1 MVRGVSRPGDG
12 ARVATGG
19 NDVRSDIRHI
29 GWVALPLYLSMIVV
43 SLSALVNTAALGRF
57 GTAALAAFAVTVA
70 IYFPAMAAVSGAVR
84 GVMPFVASAADDP
97 DRLRRVVRDGTWL
110 SVLVGVLGAGAVA
123 GVPLL
128 ARVTGVPESTVEQL
142 GSFPLLMAAGVLLN
156 SFGSM
161 ATSCLVAL
169 GRSTVVMYAG
179 LLGAA
184 CTAVLSPLLVNGAGL
199 GLQGAGISLLIANL
213 AIASVT
219 TIGLRRHL
227 GVGFAA
233 VLSGRSR
240 LADLLE
246 LARVGIPMAATV
258 LVKFGVLGAVAFAA
272 ALVST
277 TAAAA
282 HSIATALVSTTFTAA
297 VAIGQA
303 TIPLLSWRAERG
315 ERPGVLRG
323 VVAGLITALGTL
335 AVIGI
340 AILVLR
346 DQVVSLFTS
355 DPVVTSAMT
364 GLVVIVVLVILGD
377 GAQAILGFGLTGLKR
392 STPSFLVFAVV
403 YGVLALLVVPV
414 ARTGGL
420 TGLWVA
426 LAVANL
432 VVALGQAVAFRWVWS
447 RLPEVPSH

>member
-1 MVRGVSRPGDG
+1 M
-12 ARVATGG
+12 AMGG
-19 NDVRSDIRHI
+19 GTDVRSDVRQI
-29 GWVALPLYLSMIVV
+29 GRVAVPLYLSMIVV

-57 GTAALAAFAVTVA
+57 GTVALAAFAVTVA
-70 IYFPAMAAVSGAVR
+70 LYFPAMAAVSGAVR
-84 GVMPFVASAADDP
+84 GVMPFIGSAADDP
-97 DRLRRVVRDGTWL
+97 QRLRRVVRDGSWL

-123 GVPLL
+123 AVPLL
-128 ARVTGVPESTVEQL
+128 AGATGVPEATVQEL

-156 SFGSM
+156 SFGSL

-199 GLQGAGISLLIANL
+199 GLQGAGISLLLANL

-219 TIGLRRHL
+219 TIGLRRQL
-227 GVGFAA
+227 GVGART
-233 VLSGRSR
+233 VLGGRPR
-240 LADLLE
+240 LSDLLE
-246 LARVGIPMAATV
+246 LARVGIPMAGTV
-258 LVKFGVLGAVAFAA
+258 LVKFGVLGVLAFAA

-282 HSIATALVSTTFTAA
+282 HSIATGLVSTTFTAA

-315 ERPGVLRG
+315 ERHGVRRAVL
-323 VVAGLITALGTL
+323 AGLITALSTL
-335 AVIGI
+335 AVLGI
-340 AILVLR
+340 AILLLR
-346 DQVVSLFTS
+346 DHIVPLFTE
-355 DPVVTSAMT
+355 DPVVTSAVT
-364 GLVVIVVLVILGD
+364 GLLVIVVLVILGD
-377 GAQAILGFGLTGLKR
+377 GAQAVLGFGLTGMKR

-403 YGVLALLVVPV
+403 YGLLALVVVPV
-414 ARTGGL
+414 ARAGGL

-432 VVALGQAVAFRWVWS
+432 LVALGQAVAFRWVWT
-447 RLPEVPSH
+447 RLPQAAQPAPD